1 MFSSRYPRNGSAA
14 DSRREVSM
22 SRYSGLF
29 LSFLLIFIC
38 LWININ
44 RCPQV
49 WKMVNGSEFPAPG
62 EKAAPTDDSNTLE
75 TEASPAGTEPFYAR
89 IAEEGEN
96 WPKPVVIS
104 ASYSPAEAGESES
117 SAEEGSSEEE
127 GSVYQKVS
135 LTADQC
141 SAEAVSEAV
150 RAEEPAAAPSDVISD
165 VSEGGIRV
173 HSSYL
178 AAEFS
183 EESSPLDHAAPS
195 YRIESNPSNE

>member
-1 MFSSRYPRNGSAA
+1 MFPSRYPRNGSAA

-49 WKMVNGSEFPAPG
+49 WKMVNGSEFPASG
-62 EKAAPTDDSNTLE
+62 EKATPADDADTLE
-75 TEASPAGTEPFYAR
+75 TDAAPAGTEQFYAR
-89 IAEEGEN
+89 IADGEEN

-104 ASYSPAEAGESES
+104 ANYPAVETAQSDSPAED
-117 SAEEGSSEEE
+117 GSSEEE
-127 GSVYQKVS
+127 ESVYRKVS

-150 RAEEPAAAPSDVISD
+150 RTEEPAAAPSDVISD

-173 HSSYL
+173 HSSYM

-183 EESSPLDHAAPS
+183 EESSPLDHTAPS
-195 YRIESNPSNE
+195 YQIESNPSNE

>member
-1 MFSSRYPRNGSAA
+1 
-14 DSRREVSM
+14 M
-22 SRYSGLF
+22 SKYSGLF

-49 WKMVNGSEFPAPG
+49 WKMVNGSEFPASG
-62 EKAAPTDDSNTLE
+62 KEAAPADDSNTLE
-75 TEASPAGTEPFYAR
+75 TDAKPAETEPFYAR
-89 IAEEGEN
+89 ITDEEEV

-117 SAEEGSSEEE
+117 SAEESLSDEEE
-127 GSVYQKVS
+127 SVYRKVS

-165 VSEGGIRV
+165 ISEGGIRV
-173 HSSYL
+173 HSSYM

-183 EESSPLDHAAPS
+183 EESSPLDHVSPS
-195 YRIESNPSNE
+195 YRIESNPSDE